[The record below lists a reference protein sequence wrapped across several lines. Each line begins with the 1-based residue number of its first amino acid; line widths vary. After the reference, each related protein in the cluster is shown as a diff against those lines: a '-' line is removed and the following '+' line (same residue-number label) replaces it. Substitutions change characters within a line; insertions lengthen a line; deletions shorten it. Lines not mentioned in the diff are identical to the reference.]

1 MNRNFNTVIWP
12 LASFGHFFVRTL
24 KRTTTF
30 AILCRWM
37 SLWSTRYMSTNNS
50 TTSSK
55 SMWCQMQLQC
65 CILLS
70 RKWLQHGIVSHRL
83 DTKGNSVSWVTVM
96 LVTSLCW
103 WLYDGDRFEMLVAES
118 LCWRRFLL
126 CWWFSQSIESVAKIL
141 NRSPIS
147 QSCHQL
153 IWSQTSVTNIHVRFS
168 MLDFLCNIEYVGNIF
183 CII

>member
-1 MNRNFNTVIWP
+1 MATGQFWP
-12 LASFGHFFVRTL
+12 FFVRTL

-70 RKWLQHGIVSHRL
+70 RKWFQHGIVSHRL
-83 DTKGNSVSWVTVM
+83 DTKRNSVSCIRVHVKF
-96 LVTSLCW
+96 LILDDLCLGLASKKW
-103 WLYDGDRFEMLVAES
+103 PTWIFMTFYHFTN
-118 LCWRRFLL
+118 WRN
-126 CWWFSQSIESVAKIL
+126 S
-141 NRSPIS
+141 
-147 QSCHQL
+147 
-153 IWSQTSVTNIHVRFS
+153 WSSRRHTL
-168 MLDFLCNIEYVGNIF
+168 MKIEYLESEEFFTSNGF
-183 CII
+183 F